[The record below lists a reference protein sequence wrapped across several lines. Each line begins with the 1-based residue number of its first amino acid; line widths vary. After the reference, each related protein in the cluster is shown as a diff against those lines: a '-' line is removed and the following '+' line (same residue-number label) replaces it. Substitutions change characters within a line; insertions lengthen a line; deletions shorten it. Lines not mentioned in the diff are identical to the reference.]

1 MLHEFPIAHNNA
13 QTMTNSR
20 FSLANLFSENKNLP
34 QTACNWLMIGVWS
47 LAVAGIFAVILVVA
61 RTPGFCGMPFFLRLF
76 HEALVVHV
84 DLSVLVW
91 FLSIACMFLS
101 LASPH
106 YGNRQNQLLSALN
119 RAGQLCFIG
128 GMFFIAISPVDP
140 KGEGVMSNYIPV
152 IMSPLFFFGL
162 SLLLCGVGLMVAH
175 FFAYKKYNHVFRE
188 GLGFAVFTSAII
200 MLFVI
205 AAFFWS
211 YFLLPPE
218 IDGQQYYEM
227 LFWGGGHVLQ
237 FVHTQFLL
245 VCWLWLAVVLKPD
258 FSIAKK
264 LLYALFSVG
273 LVVAIATPIPYFLY
287 DITSPG
293 YRAFF
298 TDEMIIAGGIAPL
311 ILAVLIIP
319 VLWQKRS
326 ERKSHNRA
334 LWSSLFMSLL
344 LFIYGGFLAGLI
356 QGQNVVIPAHY
367 HGSIVGVTLAFMGIS
382 YLLLPRFGYSNVAG
396 WKLAYWQPI
405 IYGFGQIMHISGL
418 AYSGGYGG
426 LQRKT
431 PCGGG
436 VDLAPDIKA
445 AMGFM
450 GMGGLLAIIGGLI
463 FVVVVAKAVYGKNRI

>member
-1 MLHEFPIAHNNA
+1 MP
-13 QTMTNSR
+13 
-20 FSLANLFSENKNLP
+20 LF
-34 QTACNWLMIGVWS
+34 I
-47 LAVAGIFAVILVVA
+47 
-61 RTPGFCGMPFFLRLF
+61 RLF

-91 FLSIACMFLS
+91 FLSIACMFWS
-101 LASPH
+101 LAAPPPAS
-106 YGNRQNQLLSALN
+106 GNVIIPYLN
-119 RAGQLCFIG
+119 RAAQICFII
-128 GMFFIAISPVDP
+128 GMFFIAISPADP
-140 KGEGVMSNYIPV
+140 KGEGLMSNYIPV

-162 SLLLCGVGLMVAH
+162 SLLLCGVALIL
-175 FFAYKKYNHVFRE
+175 AYLFTNKTRCEVFSQPIK
-188 GLGFAVFTSAII
+188 FAVFGSGII
-200 MLFVI
+200 GMFAV
-205 AAFFWS
+205 AAFVWS
-211 YFLLPPE
+211 FQVMPRQ

-237 FVHTQFLL
+237 FIHTQILL
-245 VCWLWLAVVLKPD
+245 VCWLWLATKLKPE
-258 FSIAKK
+258 FQPSKK

-273 LVVAIATPIPYFLY
+273 PLAAIVTPIPYFLF
-287 DITSPG
+287 DIASPE

-298 TDEMIIAGGIAPL
+298 TNGMIMAGGFAPF
-311 ILAVLIIP
+311 ILSIFIIP
-319 VLWQKRS
+319 ILWSKRS
-326 ERKSHNRA
+326 KCKGENRA
-334 LWSSLFMSLL
+334 LWAALLMSVI

-382 YLLLPRFGYSNVAG
+382 YLLLPCFGYRSVSG
-396 WKLAYWQPI
+396 WKLAFWQPI
-405 IYGFGQIMHISGL
+405 VYGFGQIMHISGL

-450 GMGGLLAIIGGLI
+450 GMGGLLAIIGGI
-463 FVVVVAKAVYGKNRI
+463 MFVVVVARAVYGKKII

>member
-1 MLHEFPIAHNNA
+1 MK
-13 QTMTNSR
+13 NSQ
-20 FSLANLFSENKNLP
+20 LFLENTTLSKDALR
-34 QTACNWLMIGVWS
+34 WLMIGVWS
-47 LAVAGIFAVILVVA
+47 LAIAGIFAVILVVA
-61 RTPGFCGMPFFLRLF
+61 RTPGFCDMPFFLKLF

-101 LASPH
+101 LASPTS
-106 YGNRQNQLLSALN
+106 GLNAKDTLLSYLN
-119 RAGQLCFIG
+119 PAGQLCFIA
-128 GMFFIAISPVDP
+128 GMFFIAISPADQG
-140 KGEGVMSNYIPV
+140 GEGVMSNYIPV
-152 IMSPLFFFGL
+152 IMSPVFFFGL
-162 SLLLCGVGLMVAH
+162 SLLLCGIGLMLAH
-175 FFAYKKYNHVFRE
+175 FFAYKKYNRVFSAPVKF
-188 GLGFAVFTSAII
+188 GVYGSAII
-200 MLFVI
+200 SLFVI
-205 AAFFWS
+205 SAFFWS
-211 YFLLPPE
+211 YNLLPPE

-237 FVHTQFLL
+237 FVHTQFMM
-245 VCWLWLAVVLKPD
+245 VCWLWLAIALKPD

-264 LLYALFSVG
+264 ILYGLFGIG
-273 LVVAIATPIPYFLY
+273 LVVAIATPVPYFLY

-298 TDEMIIAGGIAPL
+298 TDGMIIAGGIAPL
-311 ILAVLIIP
+311 VLALFIIP
-319 VLWQKRS
+319 VLWKKRS
-326 ERKSHNRA
+326 ERKGSNRA
-334 LWSSLFMSLL
+334 LWSSLSMSLL
-344 LFIYGGFLAGLI
+344 LFVYGGFLAGLI

-382 YLLLPRFGYSNVAG
+382 YLLLERFGYKNIASL
-396 WKLAYWQPI
+396 KLAYWQPI
-405 IYGFGQIMHISGL
+405 VYGAGQIMHISGL

-450 GMGGLLAIIGGLI
+450 GMGGLLAIIGGLL
-463 FVVVVAKAVYGKNRI
+463 FVVVVARAVYGKKKFNNV

>member
-1 MLHEFPIAHNNA
+1 
-13 QTMTNSR
+13 MTNSH
-20 FSLANLFSENKNLP
+20 FPLAQLFPENSSLPKAAFR
-34 QTACNWLMIGVWS
+34 WLMIGVWS

-61 RTPGFCGMPFFLRLF
+61 RTPGFCGMPFFLKLF

-101 LASPH
+101 LASPVS
-106 YGNRQNQLLSALN
+106 GVNTKNALLSYLN
-119 RAGQLCFIG
+119 PAGQLCFVG
-128 GMFFIAISPVDP
+128 GMFFIAVSPVDP
-140 KGEGVMSNYIPV
+140 KGEGIMSNYIPV

-162 SLLLCGVGLMVAH
+162 SLLLCGVGLMIAH
-175 FFAYKKYNHVFRE
+175 FFAYKKYNQVFS
-188 GLGFAVFTSAII
+188 GPVKFGIYGSAII
-200 MLFVI
+200 SLFVI
-205 AAFFWS
+205 FAFFWS
-211 YFLLPPE
+211 YHLLPPE

-237 FVHTQFLL
+237 FVHTQLLL
-245 VCWLWLAVVLKPD
+245 VCWLWLMMALNPE
-258 FSIAKK
+258 FTISRK
-264 LLYALFSVG
+264 LLYILFSIG
-273 LVVAIATPIPYFLY
+273 PIVAIATPIPYFLY

-298 TDEMIIAGGIAPL
+298 TDGMIIAGGIAPL
-311 ILAVLIIP
+311 VFAVFIIP
-319 VLWQKRS
+319 ALWKKRS
-326 ERKSHNRA
+326 ARKGRNRA

-344 LFIYGGFLAGLI
+344 LFVYGGFLAGLI

-382 YLLLPRFGYSNVAG
+382 YLLLERFGYNNIASLR
-396 WKLAYWQPI
+396 LAYWQPI
-405 IYGFGQIMHISGL
+405 VYGVGQIMHISGL

-436 VDLAPDIKA
+436 IELAPDIKA

-450 GMGGLLAIIGGLI
+450 GMGGLLAIIGGLL
-463 FVVVVAKAVYGKNRI
+463 FVVVVGKAVYGKNRI